1 MKTIHSNMKPEA
13 MVDIAALQFK
23 AEGRFRTYCTVYPQ
37 SLLVAMATSSLF
49 NYYMWFKN
57 LNIDRKHP
65 TWVFSENTSF
75 SGKSLSGKSQ
85 VVTRDP
91 HFENPALES
100 KVVIPLRVSFFT
112 FTGVTCLLS
121 RALSFSACALFASS
135 LFLRADL
142 TGSANI
148 RTSLG
153 KEERTCNAPVL
164 ILAHWPSALPNSS
177 VLEIL

>member
-57 LNIDRKHP
+57 LNIDRNHP

-75 SGKSLSGKSQ
+75 SGKSHCPTAVYRL
-85 VVTRDP
+85 
-91 HFENPALES
+91 
-100 KVVIPLRVSFFT
+100 
-112 FTGVTCLLS
+112 
-121 RALSFSACALFASS
+121 
-135 LFLRADL
+135 
-142 TGSANI
+142 
-148 RTSLG
+148 
-153 KEERTCNAPVL
+153 
-164 ILAHWPSALPNSS
+164 
-177 VLEIL
+177 